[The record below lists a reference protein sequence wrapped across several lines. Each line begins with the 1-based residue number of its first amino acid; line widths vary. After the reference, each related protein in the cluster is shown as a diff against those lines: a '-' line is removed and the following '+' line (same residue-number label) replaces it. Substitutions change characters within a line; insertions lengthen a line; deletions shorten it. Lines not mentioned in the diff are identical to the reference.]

1 MIIRNSMT
9 NINNFQELIQTIQ
22 NTHQVLSER
31 SVKAVNTGLTVR
43 NWLIGYYIVEFEQK
57 GEDRAKYGT
66 ALITN
71 IAKKIKIKGLTAPEL
86 SRCRQFYKVYPEI
99 LGSLTQKIMTGIS
112 SSKIGELSDN
122 QIVGLPTQELQ
133 QNLPNVEFNE
143 NNKILTSISFTH
155 FVELI
160 KIDDPVKRKYY
171 EMLIL
176 KTQPNVKEI
185 KRQIAT
191 LSYERLGLSKDKEK
205 AFSQITKRI
214 TPAQPEDAVKSHYLF
229 EFLGINSPDL
239 IEETELENALINNL
253 QQFIVELGNG
263 FCFEARQKRV
273 LIGDEYFFIDIVF
286 YHRILKCHVLVELK
300 VDSFDH
306 SHVSQLVTY
315 LNYYKKNMMEAGDN
329 PPIGILLVTDKN
341 TALVEY
347 ATANEKDHLFV
358 SKYKLN
364 LPSEEELK
372 SFLEKELKQGI

>member
-133 QNLPNVEFNE
+133 QNLQNVEFNE

-160 KIDDPVKRKYY
+160 KIDDPAKRKYY

-205 AFSQITKRI
+205 AF
-214 TPAQPEDAVKSHYLF
+214 
-229 EFLGINSPDL
+229 
-239 IEETELENALINNL
+239 
-253 QQFIVELGNG
+253 
-263 FCFEARQKRV
+263 
-273 LIGDEYFFIDIVF
+273 
-286 YHRILKCHVLVELK
+286 
-300 VDSFDH
+300 
-306 SHVSQLVTY
+306 
-315 LNYYKKNMMEAGDN
+315 
-329 PPIGILLVTDKN
+329 
-341 TALVEY
+341 
-347 ATANEKDHLFV
+347 ATAEFTIQHRFTTKWEPDFTN
-358 SKYKLN
+358 YT
-364 LPSEEELK
+364 
-372 SFLEKELKQGI
+372 

>member
-133 QNLPNVEFNE
+133 QNLQNVEFNE

-160 KIDDPVKRKYY
+160 KIDDPAKRKYY

-205 AFSQITKRI
+205 AFSQITKKI

-286 YHRILKCHVLVELK
+286 YHRILKCHILVELK
-300 VDSFDH
+300 VDSFNH
-306 SHVSQLVTY
+306 SHASQLVTY
-315 LNYYKKNMMEAGDN
+315 LNYYKKNMMEDGDN

>member
-133 QNLPNVEFNE
+133 QNLQNVEFNE

-160 KIDDPVKRKYY
+160 KIDDPAKRKYY

-205 AFSQITKRI
+205 AFSQITKKI

-306 SHVSQLVTY
+306 SHASQLVTY
-315 LNYYKKNMMEAGDN
+315 LNYYKKNMMEDGDN

>member
-1 MIIRNSMT
+1 MT

-133 QNLPNVEFNE
+133 QNLQNVEFNE

-160 KIDDPVKRKYY
+160 KIDDPAKRKYY

-205 AFSQITKRI
+205 AFSQITKKI

-306 SHVSQLVTY
+306 SHASQLVTY
-315 LNYYKKNMMEAGDN
+315 LNYYKKNMMEDGDN